1 MSSEKKVDESF
12 LSELKYTFEQGLS
25 WKNSLDSKANNMIAM
40 SSAVSTFLITIV
52 TFLFSKIN
60 INNSSYSVII
70 SFLLIAI
77 ISAIIAILYFIKSY
91 SIKDYFFPVGH
102 EAFFENGKYSE
113 ENVNEILSFS
123 KEEFNENL
131 IEEYLE
137 CMKINAVNI
146 NNKAAKIKYGQY
158 FYFASIVAIIVILI
172 IIFFSELYFNNKVS
186 QNPSHI
192 LMPLYRTI
200 I

>member
-1 MSSEKKVDESF
+1 MKKKVDESF

-25 WKNSLDSKANNMIAM
+25 WKNSLDSKANNMITM
-40 SSAVSTFLITIV
+40 SSAVSTFLIPIV

-70 SFLLIAI
+70 PFLLLAI
-77 ISAIIAILYFIKSY
+77 IFAIIAILYFIGSY

-102 EAFFENGKYSE
+102 EAFFENGKYSGKK
-113 ENVNEILSFS
+113 VNEILSFS

-137 CMKINAVNI
+137 CMKINAIDI
-146 NNKAAKIKYGQY
+146 NNKATKIKYGQY

-172 IIFFSELYFNNKVS
+172 MVFFSGFYFHNTGS
-186 QNPSHI
+186 QSPSHFLI
-192 LMPLYRTI
+192 PFYRTTI
-200 I
+200 